1 MKRSTLIA
9 SALFST
15 LTLLISGCA
24 GKPGPAEP
32 VAIDKTLPQ
41 VSING
46 FLSDT
51 DAIAFEWKP
60 AADPRVKGIH
70 IYRDNPGSGDDKIYR
85 IATVDDTLRTHYV
98 DTGLVP
104 STTYRYRFTTVDAK
118 GRESMPDRTISAK
131 TLSLPEPVSYF
142 TATKELA
149 RSAKLLW
156 RPHPDLRVTG
166 YVIERLDPDEKTF
179 HRVSH
184 VQGRLNAEYID
195 HDLEDNSVYRYRIVA
210 STFNGIKTAPSAV
223 VTVATKPLPLPPKQL
238 RASQGGI
245 RTIALNWQPSPNK
258 DIAYYKVYRASSD
271 YGYYDYRAK
280 VATTTFTDKTE
291 EDGAHYFYK
300 VAAVDKDGL
309 ESLSSETAEG
319 STLPAPGAP
328 KLTGISLHENAVV
341 IRWEATDPRTA
352 GYELIKTTRSGWF
365 DSKEAV
371 IRNIKTTSF
380 TDANIAKGH
389 EYSYRVIAVD
399 ANGLRSEPSES
410 ETIVLEAQ

>member
-60 AADPRVKGIH
+60 ATDPRVKGIN
-70 IYRDNPGSGDDKIYR
+70 IYRDTPDSGDDKIYR

-156 RPHPDLRVTG
+156 RPHPDLRITG
-166 YVIERLDPDEKTF
+166 YEIERLDPDEKTF
-179 HRVSH
+179 HRVNH

-210 STFNGIKTAPSAV
+210 STFNSIKTAPSTV

-238 RASQGGI
+238 RASQDGI
-245 RTIALNWQPSPNK
+245 RTITLNWQPSPNK

-280 VATTTFTDKTE
+280 VATTSYTDKTK

-300 VAAVDKDGL
+300 VAAVDKDEL

-319 STLPAPGAP
+319 NTLPAPGAP
-328 KLTGISLHENAVV
+328 KLTGISVQNDAVV
-341 IRWEATDPRTA
+341 IRWEATDPRTV

-365 DSKEAV
+365 DSKDAV